1 MSIQETRDGGS
12 HNDTPVWLGSALSP
26 GASENVRY
34 AGVASIRERVSRWC
48 GGLRR
53 RWWGGLE
60 PAAGGRGSGSLRRHG
75 RLLSD
80 QL

>member
-1 MSIQETRDGGS
+1 MSIQETRDGGC
-12 HNDTPVWLGSALSP
+12 HDNTPVWLGSALGP
-26 GASENVRY
+26 GASESVRY

-53 RWWGGLE
+53 RRWGGLE
-60 PAAGGRGSGSLRRHG
+60 PAAGGRGGRSLRRHG
-75 RLLSD
+75 RLLRD